1 MKRHNEISFKVGCNF
16 DLSLL
21 DALSSLNMRY
31 GRGDWGIR
39 ELYGSLP
46 SVNPI
51 GTARPAFRLQDHD
64 EAYLKTFVSTALSM
78 GIGMNYTINVSAVDP
93 RELKEHEHEIE
104 RFLSYLLSIGVVRVT
119 VAHPLVAQLV
129 YTLCPPMP
137 IELSTILQI
146 RHPRQLE
153 QLKERCPSI
162 QKLCID
168 VFMNRDQAKLIE
180 LTTTAAH
187 LGISLEMIVNEF
199 CIYECADRNQCYDL
213 HALDLS
219 KDETKLYGHY
229 PMGNCIR
236 QRIMKPIEWLYA
248 RFILPEWVRTYSSR
262 FGIQSFKITGRTHPT
277 PYIERVTEAYMSE
290 HYAGNLLELWA
301 DVENIGKLESEYRQP
316 RVYLDTT
323 KIPADFLDFYFGSAV
338 PLTYSR
344 EQAYLNRVFNEC
356 RV

>member
-1 MKRHNEISFKVGCNF
+1 MKSPAISFKVGCNF
-16 DLSLL
+16 DLALL
-21 DALSSLNMRY
+21 DAIAELNLRY
-31 GRGDWGIR
+31 GKPDWGIR

-64 EAYLKTFVSTALSM
+64 EKYLDQYVTRAKKIGL
-78 GIGMNYTINVSAVDP
+78 GMNYTINVSAVDP
-93 RELKEHEHEIE
+93 RELKAHESQIE
-104 RFLSYLLSIGVVRVT
+104 AFLAFLDTIGVIRVT

-129 YTLCPPMP
+129 QTLCPSMP

-180 LTTTAAH
+180 LCSVANA
-187 LGISLEMIVNEF
+187 LGIWLEMIVNEF
-199 CIYECADRNQCYDL
+199 CIFECADRNQCYDL
-213 HALDLS
+213 HALDLA

-236 QRIMKPIEWLYA
+236 ERIMKPIEWLYA
-248 RFILPEWVRTYSSR
+248 RFILPEWTRSYAAR

-277 PYIERVTEAYMSE
+277 PYIKRVTEAYLREQYS
-290 HYAGNLLELWA
+290 GNLLELWA

-316 RVYLDTT
+316 RIMLDTT
-323 KIPADFLDFYFGSAV
+323 KIPKDFLDFYFASPV
-338 PLTYSR
+338 PVTYGR
-344 EQAYLNRVFNEC
+344 EHAYLTRIFNTC
-356 RV
+356 SVG